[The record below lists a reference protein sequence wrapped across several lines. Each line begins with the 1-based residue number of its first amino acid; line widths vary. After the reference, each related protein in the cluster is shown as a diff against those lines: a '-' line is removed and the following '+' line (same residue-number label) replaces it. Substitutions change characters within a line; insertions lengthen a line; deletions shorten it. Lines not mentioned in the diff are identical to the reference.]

1 MKLFVSKQNRFG
13 PLDLNLVRRAGFL
26 LFLCV
31 APLAAQNEA
40 ALAEQSR
47 HAKDLMAA
55 GRYDEA
61 IPIYRQMVKALPAN
75 PGLHLNL
82 GLAEEFA
89 GHPDRAIPEFE
100 LVLKAQPA
108 SIPALTSLAMA
119 RLQSQQPA
127 PAIAP
132 LRKLLALQPDNR
144 NACGML
150 AGALLA
156 TDHPEEAAEQYRKL
170 SAADPNDAKAWYGL
184 GSAYEAWA
192 NHAFDQLTTLAVD
205 SPYAAAL
212 LGESSLQRGQY
223 RSSFFFYRKAALS
236 LPNLRS
242 VHAGLA
248 QIYRK
253 TDHTDWADL
262 EDHRET
268 ELAAKPC
275 TTRSAECLF
284 AANQL
289 LPAAKATAIQPD
301 ALFWKTKALNA
312 LAIEAFSHLGGLPE
326 SPELHAIKA
335 NILKGR
341 KQYKEAAEE
350 WRAALAL
357 TPGDAA
363 LQHQL
368 VTTLF
373 LARDFDAV
381 LPMLQEA
388 LKAEPKAPDLNFM
401 LGDTYLQTQQPDK
414 AVPFLEA
421 ALQADHNMLLAH
433 ASLGFALSQ
442 TNKTTEA
449 IPHLERALETD
460 EDGSL
465 HYQLARAYQTAGNA
479 TRAKELMTQYQTITA
494 KSQSAKEQVAK
505 EAEIVAPTQ

>member
-1 MKLFVSKQNRFG
+1 MKLFVCKQNRFG
-13 PLDLNLVRRAGFL
+13 PVDLHLLGRAGFL
-26 LFLCV
+26 LFLCA
-31 APLAAQNEA
+31 APLTAQNEA

-47 HAKDLMAA
+47 QAKELMAA
-55 GRYDEA
+55 GRYQEA
-61 IPIYRQMVKALPAN
+61 VPIYRQMVKALPGN
-75 PGLHLNL
+75 TGLHLNL

-89 GHPDRAIPEFE
+89 GHPDRAIPQFE
-100 LVLKAQPA
+100 LVLKSQPD
-108 SIPALTSLAMA
+108 SVPALTSLAMA
-119 RLQSQQPA
+119 RLQSQQPG

-150 AGALLA
+150 AGALLS

-170 SAADPNDAKAWYGL
+170 TAADPNDAKAWYGL

-192 NHAFDQLTTLAVD
+192 NHAFDQLTKLAID

-212 LGESSLQRGQY
+212 VAESSLQRGQY
-223 RSSFFFYRKAALS
+223 RSAFFFYRKAAAS
-236 LPNLRS
+236 LPNLRG
-242 VHAGLA
+242 VHAGLS
-248 QIYRK
+248 QVYRK
-253 TDHTDWADL
+253 TDHAAWADQ
-262 EDHRET
+262 EDHREA
-268 ELAAKPC
+268 ELAAQPC
-275 TTRSAECLF
+275 TAKSAECLF
-284 AANQL
+284 TANQL
-289 LPAAKATAIQPD
+289 LPAAKVTSTQPD

-312 LAIEAFSHLGGLPE
+312 LAIESFSHLGGLPE

-335 NILKGR
+335 NILKSR

-357 TPGDAA
+357 TPGDAS
-363 LQHQL
+363 LQHEL
-368 VTTLF
+368 ITTLF
-373 LARDFDAV
+373 LARDFEAV

-401 LGDTYLQTQQPDK
+401 LGDTLLQTQQPEK
-414 AVPFLEA
+414 AVPFLEV
-421 ALQADHNMLLAH
+421 ALQADPNMLPAH

-465 HYQLARAYQTAGNA
+465 HYQLSRAYQTAGNA
-479 TRAKELMTQYQTITA
+479 ARAKELMTQYQSITA